1 MSDGFEPILGMY
13 SIIIGLGV
21 SKLLEGVKNQIA
33 FGQKLRGNG
42 LYATMLVIG
51 LAVHVTSWLSLWSL
65 RNVETWGVWS
75 FLLIMTVPLVMY
87 LYSAVAVPED
97 ESSPNM
103 NDYYLL
109 NASKMHALLIM
120 AIGCNAFADLLLL
133 GRPPDVAVTV
143 VRFVVLALMF
153 TCAVNPAAVRLHR
166 IILPTI
172 ALGSALLVPFMEFPI
187 K

>member
-42 LYATMLVIG
+42 LYIAMLVIG

-65 RNVETWGVWS
+65 RNVQHWGVWS
-75 FLLIMTVPLVMY
+75 FLLIMMVPLVLY
-87 LYSAVAVPED
+87 LYSAVTVPED
-97 ESSPNM
+97 ESSPDM
-103 NDYYLL
+103 NQYYLR
-109 NASKMHALLIM
+109 NATKMHVLLMMAL
-120 AIGCNAFADLLLL
+120 GFNAFADLLML
-133 GRPPDVAVTV
+133 GHSPDIAVTII
-143 VRFVVLALMF
+143 RFIVLALMF
-153 TCAVNPAAVRLHR
+153 TCAVNPRSVRVHQV
-166 IILPTI
+166 ILPTI
-172 ALGSALLVPFMEFPI
+172 ALGSVLLVPFLKFPI